1 MTTKAKIITA
11 CAVCGLAAMAA
22 VIVFVHRRR
31 GSGTGNTGNADN
43 ADDERFDTFADFVL
57 SWEGGFANNPADPG
71 GATNKGIT
79 LATWQRRGRDLNG
92 DGKIDVSDLRL
103 ITDDDAKQIMR
114 LYYWDKWKADEI
126 KSQSIANLLVDW
138 VWGSGTYGITI
149 PQTLLGVSADGI
161 VGPKTLA
168 AVNGQDPE
176 KLFNALKARR
186 EQHFRNIAANT
197 PTSQQ
202 FLTGWLRRLDGIGY
216 GYLRHNGGKQTTFEP

>member
-22 VIVFVHRRR
+22 VIVFVRRRR
-31 GSGTGNTGNADN
+31 GTGDTGNGGDSAD
-43 ADDERFDTFADFVL
+43 RFNTFADFVL
-57 SWEGGFANNPADPG
+57 SWEGGFVNNPADPG

-92 DGKIDVSDLRL
+92 DGRIDVADLRL
-103 ITDDDAKQIMR
+103 ITDDDAKEIMR
-114 LYYWDKWKADEI
+114 RYYWNKWKADQI
-126 KSQSIANLLVDW
+126 KSQSIANILVDW

-149 PQTLLGVSADGI
+149 PQKLLGVDADGV

-176 KLFNALKARR
+176 TLFKALKARR
-186 EQHFRNIAANT
+186 EQHFRNIAASNT
-197 PTSQQ
+197 SSQQ

-216 GYLRHNGGKQTTFEP
+216 GYLRHNGGKTVTFEP

>member
-11 CAVCGLAAMAA
+11 SVVVALSVAA
-22 VIVFVHRRR
+22 VVVVAVRRRR
-31 GSGTGNTGNADN
+31 GSGTGNTGNA
-43 ADDERFDTFADFVL
+43 ADDRFDTFADFVL
-57 SWEGGFANNPADPG
+57 SWEGGFVNNPADPG

-92 DGKIDVSDLRL
+92 DGKIDVADLRL

-114 LYYWDKWKADEI
+114 RYYWDKWRADEI

-149 PQTLLGVSADGI
+149 PQQLLGVKADGI
-161 VGPKTLA
+161 VGPQTLA
-168 AVNGQDPE
+168 AVNGKDPE

-186 EQHFRNIAANT
+186 EQHFRNIAANN
-197 PTSQQ
+197 PSSQQ

>member
-22 VIVFVHRRR
+22 VIVFVRRRR
-31 GSGTGNTGNADN
+31 GTDSTGNGGDSS
-43 ADDERFDTFADFVL
+43 DRFNTFADFVL
-57 SWEGGFANNPADPG
+57 SWEGGFVNNPADPG

-92 DGKIDVSDLRL
+92 DGRIDVADLRL

-114 LYYWDKWKADEI
+114 KYYWEKWRADQI
-126 KSQSIANLLVDW
+126 KSRSIANILVDW

-149 PQTLLGVSADGI
+149 PQQLLGVSADGV

-168 AVNGQDPE
+168 AINGNDPE
-176 KLFNALKARR
+176 TLFKALKARR
-186 EQHFRNIAANT
+186 EQHFRNIAANN
-197 PTSQQ
+197 PSSQQ
-202 FLTGWLRRLDGIGY
+202 FLAGWLRRLDGIGY
-216 GYLRHNGGKQTTFEP
+216 GYLRHNGGKTVNFEP